1 VAKGVISLMSLA
13 TFLSVEAR
21 VILIAGCRKNRILFG
36 VSQSKEIAH
45 VNSDIKPPLLVVDP
59 ERFYRFGK
67 K

>member
-1 VAKGVISLMSLA
+1 
-13 TFLSVEAR
+13 VEVR